1 MGYTLNGL
9 SCTRRK
15 WLVCWGLYLLALSLI
30 VYKETW
36 VKFNTWCK
44 AFIQHGYVLRDN
56 YNEILSCPLKHCD
69 FFKVMKLTLTL
80 EINYFTNQF
89 FFTEAP
95 IVWNRFY
102 CFLSWELQLH
112 PEPYKVNWTMDYPW
126 YFPGMK
132 GRGEEGVLNKV
143 LYMESLTLQ
152 ANSFCIPST
161 DKWCPFHTPSLEL

>member
-1 MGYTLNGL
+1 MGYTLNAL

-15 WLVCWGLYLLALSLI
+15 WIVCWDLYLLALSLI
-30 VYKETW
+30 AYKTW

-44 AFIQHGYVLRDN
+44 EFVQHGYVLRDN

-69 FFKVMKLTLTL
+69 FFKVMKSTLIL
-80 EINYFTNQF
+80 EINYFINQF
-89 FFTEAP
+89 FQGRSCSL
-95 IVWNRFY
+95 NRFH
-102 CFLSWELQLH
+102 CFHSCKLQPY
-112 PEPYKVNWTMDYPW
+112 PEQYKVNWTMDYSW
-126 YFPGMK
+126 YFPAVK

-143 LYMESLTLQ
+143 LYVESLTLW